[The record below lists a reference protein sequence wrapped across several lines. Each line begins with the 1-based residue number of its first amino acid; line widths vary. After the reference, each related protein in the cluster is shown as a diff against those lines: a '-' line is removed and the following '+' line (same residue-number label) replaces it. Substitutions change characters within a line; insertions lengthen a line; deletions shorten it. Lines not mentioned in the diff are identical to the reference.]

1 MLVREPRQPYGV
13 LHAKKENAM
22 PKNSLDDKDTLNGVG
37 PLDYDSTA
45 LDDQTG
51 AATDDERSEDSGA
64 RDAGRAADASAAA
77 RAVREAVRSST
88 PRSGP
93 SIERDIM
100 MVVAAGYI
108 GYFIARLAR

>member
-1 MLVREPRQPYGV
+1 
-13 LHAKKENAM
+13 M
-22 PKNSLDDKDTLNGVG
+22 PKDSLDDKDILNGVG
-37 PLDYDSTA
+37 PLDYDLGA
-45 LDDQTG
+45 VDDQTSS
-51 AATDDERSEDSGA
+51 AATDDERSTDSCA
-64 RDAGRAADASAAA
+64 RDAGRAADASEAAS
-77 RAVREAVRSST
+77 AVREAVRSTT